1 MDINELMASLER
13 SLKPYQEDFVTYKQ
27 FPKEGRSRQEII
39 DEMKLFYTKE
49 EPKWKEGFI
58 SGTVYHGDQEHID
71 FQNEVYAINS
81 QSNPMHFDT
90 WPSTVKYEAE
100 IVSMT
105 ANRGPTATWSKHN

>member
-49 EPKWKEGFI
+49 EPKWKEGFNYCVRY
-58 SGTVYHGDQEHID
+58 SA
-71 FQNEVYAINS
+71 F
-81 QSNPMHFDT
+81 
-90 WPSTVKYEAE
+90 W
-100 IVSMT
+100 
-105 ANRGPTATWSKHN
+105 